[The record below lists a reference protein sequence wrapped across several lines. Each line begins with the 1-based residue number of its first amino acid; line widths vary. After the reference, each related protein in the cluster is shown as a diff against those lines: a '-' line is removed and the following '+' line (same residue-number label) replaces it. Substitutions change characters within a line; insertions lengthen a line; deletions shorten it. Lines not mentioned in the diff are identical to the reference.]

1 MLTRPWAGPQELHT
15 PIPLVDMYDSF
26 MATNGVIDNDIASIV
41 LFCAVVDV
49 AAVVGVTVVRY
60 MPRYMVDGTRRDGLI

>member
-1 MLTRPWAGPQELHT
+1 
-15 PIPLVDMYDSF
+15 